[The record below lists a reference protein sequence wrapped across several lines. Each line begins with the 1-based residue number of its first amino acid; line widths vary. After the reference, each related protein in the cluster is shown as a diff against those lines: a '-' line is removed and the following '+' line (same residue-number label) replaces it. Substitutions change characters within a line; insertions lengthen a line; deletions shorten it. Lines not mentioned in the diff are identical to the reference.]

1 MELEAVSFPALII
14 ADDGWVDYLDRRNS
28 FADWSYSAVR
38 KYNKRR
44 VLLYDNRDCTWQIES
59 IGPIK
64 QPSLFG
70 KIGRLLLNSK
80 FAVRI
85 EVRPI
90 TESPMRL
97 VQETLRAAID
107 ADDDILTQDT
117 EAEELKAAVE
127 TATSFKSLV
136 AVLRKKRAI
145 VVRNAIPH

>member
-1 MELEAVSFPALII
+1 MELEAVSFPALVI

-44 VLLYDNRDCTWQIES
+44 VLLYDNCDCTWQIES
-59 IGPIK
+59 IRPIK
-64 QPSLFG
+64 QPSLFD
-70 KIGRLLLNSK
+70 KIGRLVLNSN

-90 TESPMRL
+90 TECPMRL

-136 AVLRKKRAI
+136 AVLRTKRAI